1 MPENPPSS
9 NQPASVATSRSDLTS
24 SNLQQLLNELS
35 VEFISILD
43 LDELIERVARRVK
56 EVIDYKFFN
65 LLLVDESRGGLVWK
79 KSIGYPPEEVA
90 RHELIPLGSEHRLGS
105 RSHWSH
111 DHRRRSPDR
120 LAQLPG
126 AGQGGEEP
134 RSEIAVPL
142 ILVREQRVVGVLTI
156 ESAEPNYF
164 TGSRAADQR
173 PQQSARDRSR
183 TRAAL

>member
-9 NQPASVATSRSDLTS
+9 NQPVSVATSRSDLTP

-56 EVIDYKFFN
+56 EVIEYKFFN

-90 RHELIPLGSEHRLGS
+90 RHELIPL
-105 RSHWSH
+105 
-111 DHRRRSPDR
+111 
-120 LAQLPG
+120 
-126 AGQGGEEP
+126 
-134 RSEIAVPL
+134 
-142 ILVREQRVVGVLTI
+142 
-156 ESAEPNYF
+156 
-164 TGSRAADQR
+164 
-173 PQQSARDRSR
+173 DRSIASAAV
-183 TRAAL
+183 RAGHTIIVD